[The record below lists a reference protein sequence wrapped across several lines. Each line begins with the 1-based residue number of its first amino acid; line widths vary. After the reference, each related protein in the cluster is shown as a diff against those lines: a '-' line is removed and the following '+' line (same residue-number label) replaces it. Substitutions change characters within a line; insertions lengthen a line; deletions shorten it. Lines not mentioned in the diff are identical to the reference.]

1 MEMENKKVLLVDGM
15 ALLFRGYFAT
25 AVHGNYMYNKE
36 GIPTNGVHGFT
47 KHMIKAVES
56 FNPTHIVCCWDLGS
70 RTFRTELFPD
80 YKGNRSAPEEQMVPQ
95 FAMAREITD
104 GFGIPSI
111 DAVNYEADDCLGTL
125 AVSYADDAEVYILTG
140 DQDMLQLADERV
152 RVVIMKK
159 GQGNYQVYDEE
170 TVKELKGCHPHQ
182 LVDIKA
188 LMGDTSDNYPGVK
201 GIGEKTAL
209 KLIQEYETLEGVL
222 ENLEHLPAGQRKKIE
237 AELEMMH
244 LSRTLA
250 EIRCNAPVSL
260 PLESAQWQA
269 DESIAENTLAR
280 LGINISIE
288 QLMMGSR

>member
-1 MEMENKKVLLVDGM
+1 MEQKKVLLVDGM

-47 KHMIKAVES
+47 KHMLKAVES
-56 FNPTHIVCCWDLGS
+56 FTPTHVICCWDLGS
-70 RTFRTELFPD
+70 RTFRTELFPA

-125 AVSYADDAEVYILTG
+125 ACAYAEEADVYILTG
-140 DQDMLQLADERV
+140 DQDMLQLANQKIQIA
-152 RVVIMKK
+152 IMKK
-159 GQGNYQVYDEE
+159 GQGNYQLYNEAA
-170 TVKELKGCHPHQ
+170 VKELKGCHPDQ

-209 KLIQEYETLEGVL
+209 KLIQEYQTIEGVL
-222 ENLEHLPAGQRKKIE
+222 DNLALLPAGQRRKIE
-237 AELEMMH
+237 AELEMLH
-244 LSRTLA
+244 LSRKLA
-250 EIRCNAPVSL
+250 AIRCDAPVSL
-260 PLESAQWQA
+260 PLEKAVWQA
-269 DESIAENTLAR
+269 DEKTAGDTLTR
-280 LGINISIE
+280 LGLNISIE